1 MDHFGDIAFTPSVQR
16 HQRRRGS
23 RDAYQQMVDAS
34 PPPAGLGPE
43 ETAFLAERD
52 SFYLATVGEAGWP
65 YVQHRGGPVGFIHV
79 VDATHLAWV
88 ERAGNRQFVTAG
100 NLDHDDRAALIAI
113 DYPNRRRLKLLGHA
127 RWSPDPDPDIRA
139 ALGIAG
145 RIEGLV
151 TMEVVASDWNCPKF
165 ITPRYTAEQVRD
177 LTSALTTRIADL
189 EAQLAHLSAFARRS

>member
-1 MDHFGDIAFTPSVQR
+1 
-16 HQRRRGS
+16 
-23 RDAYQQMVDAS
+23 MVDAS

-43 ETAFLAERD
+43 EAAFVAERD

-100 NLDHDDRAALIAI
+100 NLDYDDRAALIAV

-127 RWSPDPDPDIRA
+127 RWSPDPHPDIRA
-139 ALGIAG
+139 ALSITG

-151 TMEVVASDWNCPKF
+151 TMEVVAFDWNCPKF
-165 ITPRYTAEQVRD
+165 ITPRYTAEQVRE
-177 LTSALTTRIADL
+177 LTSTLTARITDL
-189 EAQLAHLSAFARRS
+189 EAQLTQSIEPRSDPTLG